1 MFFFIVESQ
10 PVYSVVEHFP
20 HFLCLCIPI
29 CRLAHEDTSVAS
41 SSRLGVWLRVVVCY
55 FFIVISSKLEGHTL
69 SGIIAAVEQFIMK
82 EGSVILH

>member
-1 MFFFIVESQ
+1 MK
-10 PVYSVVEHFP
+10 
-20 HFLCLCIPI
+20 IPPSLLPQGEGCVKDVI
-29 CRLAHEDTSVAS
+29 
-41 SSRLGVWLRVVVCY
+41 CY